1 MRALC
6 VFHTRYRG
14 TPPELHRDQQLAA
27 ARDFL
32 QASFSAQH
40 PYIWALHDP
49 PAADGG
55 SQPHVHVLWSART
68 LDGIERP
75 AEQFFTR
82 YNRAHPERGGAE
94 KARELG
100 HFGAVK
106 AARVLYTDVLNLHL
120 ERAGRDERLHP
131 DRLTAR
137 GFERAPEPRL
147 APSDSNARKF
157 KQVITPAMQ
166 QVLDHRATRGPHA
179 AAELAEART
188 YWEQRKQELGIGPG
202 MPLAQQLDPQ
212 EGTCDGRQYGYGN
225 FRLTMRHWHYR
236 AFLLDFE
243 GSQPQRKV
251 KRAGSGQ
258 SGKNSQGLTSA
269 SKVQYGKALELIAG

>member
-68 LDGIERP
+68 LDAHDRTP
-75 AEQFFTR
+75 DTYFKK

-94 KARELG
+94 KAPDSY
-100 HFGAVK
+100 HFGSVK
-106 AARVLYTDVLNLHL
+106 AARVLYTDVMNLHL
-120 ERAGRDERLHP
+120 ERAGHEVRLHP
-131 DRLTAR
+131 DRLRDR
-137 GFERAPEPRL
+137 GFARTPEPRL
-147 APSDSNARKF
+147 DPSDSNAFKF
-157 KQVITPAMQ
+157 KHTITPAMQ
-166 QVLDHRATRGPHA
+166 QVLAHRAARGPSA
-179 AAELAEART
+179 AAEQADAQR
-188 YWEQRKQELGIGPG
+188 YWHQR
-202 MPLAQQLDPQ
+202 
-212 EGTCDGRQYGYGN
+212 R
-225 FRLTMRHWHYR
+225 
-236 AFLLDFE
+236 
-243 GSQPQRKV
+243 
-251 KRAGSGQ
+251 
-258 SGKNSQGLTSA
+258 
-269 SKVQYGKALELIAG
+269 

>member
-1 MRALC
+1 MAHSWSGSCPVPREGTVSMRALC

-166 QVLDHRATRGPHA
+166 Q
-179 AAELAEART
+179 
-188 YWEQRKQELGIGPG
+188 
-202 MPLAQQLDPQ
+202 
-212 EGTCDGRQYGYGN
+212 
-225 FRLTMRHWHYR
+225 WHYR